1 MENRLIYICS
11 PYAGN
16 TEENITFVR
25 QACCYAIRQGAI
37 PLAPHLL
44 YPQILDDNISV
55 EREIG
60 IRLGMEVLRRCEEVW
75 ICGDQMSEGMKWEA
89 EYAKAREIP
98 VRRVPAC
105 EIAENRMLQEKELEP
120 IRGCL
125 EIGQPDQKDVQ
136 MEM

>member
-25 QACCYAIRQGAI
+25 QACCYAIRQG
-37 PLAPHLL
+37 PE
-44 YPQILDDNISV
+44 

-120 IRGCL
+120 IRGGL